1 MRHSDDDQND
11 HAQRPT
17 LVHRRAVLSGAA
29 ALTGAAAAASLVSP
43 LPAFAAS
50 GSVASS
56 TPGTPGPVVA
66 SDTKA
71 VVETTAG
78 KVRGFISGGVHTFR
92 GIPYAASTEGP
103 ARFMPPTRPAP
114 WAGVRS
120 ALYYGPVCP
129 HGPRAGWGRDEEAFV
144 FEWDDGQPGEDCLR
158 VNVWTPG
165 LAGRRPVL
173 FWIHG
178 GQFLAGSGQE
188 LKSYHGENLSRR
200 GDVVVVTV
208 NHRLN
213 VLGYLD
219 LSAYGDRYASSGNA
233 GMLDLVAALEWV
245 RDNIGS
251 FGGDPGNV
259 TIFGQSGGGAKVSAL
274 LAMPA
279 AKGLIHRAAVQ
290 SGSGLRMVHAEYSAS
305 LAAAALAELGLSRSQ
320 VDQLHALPH
329 ARLFAAAMAAQRKLA
344 GGVAGGPAG
353 LARLVTTDRQG
364 LAAVVDGRALPAHP
378 FDPSAPVVSA
388 DVPMLIGSTLNEFA
402 NEIQREGI
410 EAITEQELVSRAT
423 AAYGEAAARVV
434 DAYRRAYPG
443 ERPPDTF
450 SRISAAVHRHNAI
463 TQATRKAALGRAPA
477 FVYWFTWQTPILDGR
492 PRAFHCAELPFVF
505 DNADRCAA
513 MTGGTAEARELA
525 GRMSDA
531 WISFA
536 RTGNPSHAG
545 LPSWP
550 AFTAERGE
558 VMVFDRSCA
567 LQYDPDRVPR
577 SAIPAS

>member
-1 MRHSDDDQND
+1 MTSRHDDRHDF
-11 HAQRPT
+11 AASATPIG
-17 LVHRRAVLSGAA
+17 RRAL
-29 ALTGAAAAASLVSP
+29 LTGAAGVAGAALASPVSALAAPVPAAPAAPAAAGL
-43 LPAFAAS
+43 
-50 GSVASS
+50 
-56 TPGTPGPVVA
+56 VVA
-66 SDTKA
+66 SDGQA

-78 KVRGFISGGVHTFR
+78 KVRGFTSGGIVTFR
-92 GIPYAASTEGP
+92 GIPYAAPTAGA
-103 ARFMPPTRPAP
+103 ARFAPPSRPAP

-129 HGPRAGWGRDEEAFV
+129 QGPRAGWQRDEEAFV

-165 LAGRRPVL
+165 LPGKRPVL

-188 LKSYHGENLSRR
+188 LKAYHGENLSRR

-219 LSAYGDRYASSGNA
+219 LSAYGERYATSANA

-245 RDNIGS
+245 RDNIAN

-279 AKGLIHRAAVQ
+279 ARGLLHRAAVQ
-290 SGSGLRMVHAEYSAS
+290 SGSGLRMVSADYSAK
-305 LAAAALAELGLSRSQ
+305 LAAATLAELGLGAAQ
-320 VDQLHALPH
+320 VGQLHEMPH
-329 ARLFAAAMAAQRKLA
+329 ARLLGAAVAAQRKLA
-344 GGVAGGPAG
+344 GAGGPGGPGG
-353 LARLVTTDRQG
+353 LSRLVTTDRQG
-364 LAAVVDGRALPAHP
+364 LAAVVDGRVLPAHP
-378 FDPSAPVVSA
+378 FDPAAPAVSA
-388 DVPMLIGSTLNEFA
+388 HVPMLIGSTLNEFA
-402 NEIQREGI
+402 NEIQRAGI
-410 EAITEQELVSRAT
+410 EAITDQELMARAT
-423 AAYGEAAARVV
+423 AAFGEAGARVV
-434 DAYRRAYPG
+434 DAYRQAYPG

-463 TQATRKAALGRAPA
+463 AQATRKAALGAAPA
-477 FVYWFTWQTPILDGR
+477 YLYWFTWQTPILDGR

-513 MTGGTAEARELA
+513 MTGGTPEARDLA
-525 GRMSDA
+525 ARMSDA
-531 WISFA
+531 WIAFA

-545 LPSWP
+545 LPAWP
-550 AFTAERGE
+550 AFTPGRGD
-558 VMVFDRSCA
+558 VMVFDRTCEA
-567 LQYDPDRVPR
+567 KPDPDRGPR
-577 SAIPAS
+577 STIPTVA